1 MTSVAHVLFCLRWVT
16 LLEPRPRFPL
26 PSPLEDIL
34 SQGTLSLLASALAWL
49 MVTRSVVL
57 GDRGQRCLPLVAT
70 SSACPSRTTSTRTR
84 SECFR
89 LKVWASAGA
98 ALWGERRAGPG
109 AGRIPGQVGRGVS
122 KKDSW
127 GRGAGL
133 QRTPGRARSG
143 GPPRTQLHH
152 SHPRSGE
159 GTG

>member
-16 LLEPRPRFPL
+16 LLEPRPWFPL

-34 SQGTLSLLASALAWL
+34 SLGTLSLLASALAWL

-89 LKVWASAGA
+89 LKVRASAGA
-98 ALWGERRAGPG
+98 ALWGERGGGHG
-109 AGRIPGQVGRGVS
+109 AGRIPGQVGGGVS
-122 KKDSW
+122 KKDS
-127 GRGAGL
+127 GGGARGCSSTLGEPGL
-133 QRTPGRARSG
+133 GDTQGPSCTTVTP
-143 GPPRTQLHH
+143 
-152 SHPRSGE
+152 
-159 GTG
+159 